1 MVHGLRRLL
10 LATSL
15 LAVSPAAAMSAP
27 AVVVS
32 LKPIHSLVASI
43 MHGVGDPSVIIEGAA
58 SPHTYQMKP
67 SDAAKLER
75 ADIVFWVG
83 HDMEKFMEKPLETLG
98 AKAKIVELDE
108 APGLVKL
115 PTRESG
121 TFEPH
126 ADEDEHEAGHGHE
139 HEEYD
144 PHLWLNTGNA
154 KAMAAVIA
162 KTLVEVDPANAQIY
176 EKNLAN
182 LDDRL
187 DKLSS
192 EIKATIAPVKD
203 KPFIVFHDAYQY
215 FEKEFGVTVAGSI
228 TVSPETLPGAARISE
243 IHDKVKT
250 LNSTCVFAEPQFEPR
265 LISVVIEGTDAKSGV
280 LDPEAGA
287 LTKGEDL
294 YSEMMTGIAAS
305 LKACLSP

>member
-1 MVHGLRRLL
+1 MRTGMRELL

-15 LAVSPAAAMSAP
+15 LALTPALAMSAP
-27 AVVVS
+27 NVVVS

-43 MHGVGDPSVIIEGAA
+43 MHGVGEPAVIIEGAA

-67 SDAAKLER
+67 SDATRLQQ

-98 AKAKIVELDE
+98 SKAKIVELDD
-108 APGLVKL
+108 AQGLIKL

-126 ADEDEHEAGHGHE
+126 DDGDEPHEDGSV
-139 HEEYD
+139 EYD
-144 PHLWLNTGNA
+144 LHLWLNTDNG
-154 KAMAAVIA
+154 KAMAAMIA
-162 KTLVEVDPANAQIY
+162 KTLIEADPSHAQAY
-176 EKNLAN
+176 EKNLTD
-182 LDDRL
+182 LDTRL
-187 DKLSS
+187 DTLSAD
-192 EIKATIAPVKD
+192 IKATVAPIKD

-215 FEKEFGVTVAGSI
+215 FEKEFGVAVAGSI
-228 TVSPETLPGAARISE
+228 TVSPENVPGAARIGQ
-243 IHDKVKT
+243 IHDKVKS
-250 LNSTCVFAEPQFEPR
+250 LKSTCVFAEPQFEPK
-265 LISVVIEGTDAKSGV
+265 LIQVVLEGTDAKTGT

-294 YSEMMTGIAAS
+294 YSEMMMGIATS
-305 LKACLSP
+305 LKTCLSGNS